1 MDTEGSLC
9 DDISGGRLTLLRIVG
24 IGGSERPP
32 MDIFGDQGTYD
43 KIPGEWL
50 GVPQGIGGTP
60 NIYIDKKQWGYS
72 LF

>member
-1 MDTEGSLC
+1 M
-9 DDISGGRLTLLRIVG
+9 G
-24 IGGSERPP
+24 IGGSDPPP

-43 KIPGEWL
+43 KIPWEWL